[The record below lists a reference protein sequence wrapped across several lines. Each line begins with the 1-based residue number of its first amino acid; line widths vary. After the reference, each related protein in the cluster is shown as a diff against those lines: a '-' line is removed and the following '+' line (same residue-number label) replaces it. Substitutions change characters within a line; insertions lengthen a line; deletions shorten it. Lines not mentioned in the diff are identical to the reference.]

1 MEIAM
6 RVTQKLF
13 GGLLLFAMAFGLAL
27 LPQRA
32 ASGSPSGMPG
42 IQQGGA
48 DDSVP
53 AFHAEAPKESLPLT
67 MSPALFQDPLVANAY
82 TVAGR
87 IKKTLYQ
94 LPCYCHCDRSQG
106 HGSLLDCFASRH
118 GSGCEVCIRE
128 DLFAYEQTRKGVA
141 APKIREAIIRG
152 EWSQLDITRY
162 QAGPLPAAK

>member
-1 MEIAM
+1 MEIVM

-13 GGLLLFAMAFGLAL
+13 GGLVLFAMAFGLAL

-42 IQQGGA
+42 MQQGGA

-53 AFHAEAPKESLPLT
+53 AFHAQAPKDALPAT
-67 MSPALFQDPLVANAY
+67 MSPALFQDTLVANAY

-94 LPCYCHCDRSQG
+94 MPCYCHCDRSQG

-118 GSGCEVCIRE
+118 GSACEVCIRE
-128 DLFAYEQTRKGVA
+128 DLYTYEETRKAIPA
-141 APKIREAIIRG
+141 AKIREGIIRG
-152 EWSQLDITRY
+152 EWSRLDITRY
-162 QAGPLPAAK
+162 QQGLLPAAK